1 MICTLFTGQSSKEGI
16 FMKYSY
22 EFKKECVE
30 SYREGK
36 WPDTPEGVEEKNFR
50 DSIRKWFRLEEVH
63 GPEIL
68 KHGNNINWTPDEK
81 LEIVSK
87 VITGKSIKST
97 AIENGINEGQLYS
110 WVNNYKIYGYNG
122 LVNKKK
128 GRKSKNTTMKKTNI
142 HKPKELNESEREEL
156 IRLRAENEYIK
167 AENEII
173 KKEIA
178 LREKRYAAQLKAKKQ
193 RLSNNSNTKDTN

>member
-36 WPDTPEGVEEKNFR
+36 WPDTPEGVEEKNFH
-50 DSIRKWFRLEEVH
+50 DSIKKWFRLEEVH

-81 LEIVSK
+81 LEIVST
-87 VITGKSIKST
+87 VIAVKSIKST
-97 AIENGINEGQLYS
+97 EIENGI
-110 WVNNYKIYGYNG
+110 
-122 LVNKKK
+122 
-128 GRKSKNTTMKKTNI
+128 
-142 HKPKELNESEREEL
+142 NESEREEL
-156 IRLRAENEYIK
+156 IRLRVENEYIQ

-193 RLSNNSNTKDTN
+193 RLSNNSKTKDTN